1 VKKLF
6 ACLLMGLMSGC
17 CTIIHGRHQ
26 DVGMSS
32 APPGAK
38 VYVDSVYVGT
48 TPIVV
53 PIKRGDTHVVRLE
66 KDGYVPFDATLT
78 HKVSGWVWGNI
89 AFGGLIGLGVDAA
102 AGSLYNIY
110 PEQITGTLERDSI
123 QKSVLLTH

>member
-1 VKKLF
+1 VF
-6 ACLLMGLMSGC
+6 
-17 CTIIHGRHQ
+17 
-26 DVGMSS
+26 
-32 APPGAK
+32 
-38 VYVDSVYVGT
+38 VGT

-66 KDGYVPFDATLT
+66 KDGYEPFDATLT
-78 HKVSGWVWGNI
+78 HKVSGWVWGNL

-110 PEQITGTLERDSI
+110 PEQITGTLQPDSV

>member
-1 VKKLF
+1 MLTAV
-6 ACLLMGLMSGC
+6 LLMGLMSGC
-17 CTIIHGRHQ
+17 CTIMNGRHQ
-26 DVGMSS
+26 DIGMSS

-48 TPIVV
+48 TPVVV
-53 PIKRGDTHVVRLE
+53 PIKRNATHVVRLE
-66 KDGYVPFDATLT
+66 KDGYEPYDATLT

-110 PEQITGTLERDSI
+110 PEQIYGALAPDAI
-123 QKSVLLTH
+123 QKSVFLTH